1 MQFEPEIKL
10 QDSDQLGIYNVGG
23 AAVQPLHGGSR
34 AANPAT
40 SAVSFFESR

>member
-23 AAVQPLHGGSR
+23 ALQPLHGGSR